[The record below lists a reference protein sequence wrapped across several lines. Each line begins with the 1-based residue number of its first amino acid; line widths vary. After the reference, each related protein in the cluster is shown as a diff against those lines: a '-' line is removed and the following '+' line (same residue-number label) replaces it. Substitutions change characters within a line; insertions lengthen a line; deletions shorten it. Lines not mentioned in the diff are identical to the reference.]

1 MGDTV
6 KLEIIVDDKGSLVVK
21 NFRETVGKAF
31 GSEIPTASQ
40 KTNGALEMTWKQMA
54 KGVVA
59 GAGLSFGLQTVGKE
73 LASTIPLAMGADK
86 AQRNLESALRASG
99 QGTKANIAINDDFA
113 NQLQALTG
121 IENGEIKSSTALAAN
136 MKLTGDQMREAVKG
150 AVGLSTIYGGTL
162 QGATEAVAKAYQGQ
176 WSQIE
181 RLIPELR
188 DLSSESDKM
197 AVLQKK
203 MADGF
208 TAATDAMKGQSGQL
222 ITARNQ
228 WNNFK
233 EGVGTGL
240 LTIFGGLTKLN
251 GVMTSQTQIY
261 DKLKARHDHQIEQ
274 LKIEEQFSRKYQD
287 VILKETDSF
296 EKLNAVEQG
305 ELIALAQF
313 SGLLPTVTGKTEDQ
327 TAAVIQQADK
337 IKTSNEI
344 MEERWNAFNAN
355 LNQDKAYAAFLESK
369 FSPAIESHSDAW
381 ADDFD
386 IAKESQAG
394 LDELTETS
402 KKYADDLIKKGT
414 PAVKEWSINWKDA
427 NEVLEFGQNMIG
439 GVTDL
444 LGAMGVE
451 LGAGGE
457 AALQAAGGVGQIAA
471 GFASKNPLQIIQ
483 GLTQALGGLLKL
495 FKGDGV
501 GEAIERE
508 NKWMDLT
515 KEQIDQVRELEE
527 QYGSTHAATSA
538 LLDQFIANAD
548 IATDNFDL
556 WADRMRGILSDFDQ
570 GKMTLAETK
579 NELGDSFDALIA
591 KAQDLGTEGSASL
604 IAFFNDLKNR
614 GIQVAEVQEYINQQ
628 LSEAADLYGDLKG
641 SIEESAAAQ
650 AAFGNIGI
658 EILEKELAYR
668 KKVEDN
674 QALVD
679 SISQALGVMTRLG
692 NAGEMNADM
701 FAQFSISAKNSY
713 DELIKGGMDGSQA
726 LQAMGPYLQR
736 LQFMHEQY
744 GFTID
749 ANTQAILDQAKKEG
763 QVVENKKTDTQQMI
777 DLLGVIAK
785 QLGADIPDG
794 LGKTADAATSAFK
807 DASKAAGQF
816 NTELD
821 KLGNPRNIYVS
832 TKTQGDY
839 EIPAASG
846 GQWYVPGGSYTRFV
860 TGEDED
866 ELVTV
871 IPKSKLRGGYAPAPG
886 LDSPSRSGSDSAPMT
901 VTKQYRFDIT
911 INGVTNPEIVADHLN
926 TAIDRNV
933 LGVRS
938 RIEAL

>member
-1 MGDTV
+1 MADTV

-21 NFRETVGKAF
+21 NFKETLGKAF
-31 GSEIPTASQ
+31 GSEIPTATQ
-40 KTNGALEMTWKQMA
+40 KTSGALEMTWKQMA

-59 GAGLSFGLQTVGKE
+59 GAGLSFGLHTVGKE

-121 IENGEIKSSTALAAN
+121 IENGEVKSSTALAAN
-136 MKLTGDQMREAVKG
+136 MKLTGDQMREAVEG

-162 QGATEAVAKAYQGQ
+162 QSATEAVAKAYQGQ
-176 WSQIE
+176 WNQIE

-222 ITARNQ
+222 ITAGNQ

-240 LTIFGGLTKLN
+240 LTIFGGLTKFN
-251 GVMTSQTQIY
+251 NVMTNQMQIY
-261 DKLKARHDHQIEQ
+261 DKLKARHDHKIEQ
-274 LKIEEQFSRKYQD
+274 LKIEEQFTRKYND
-287 VILKETDSF
+287 VLLKETDSF

-313 SGLLPTVTGKTEDQ
+313 AGLLPTVTGKTADQ
-327 TAAVIQQADK
+327 AGAVKDQADK
-337 IKTSNEI
+337 IKTLNEI

-355 LNQDKAYAAFLESK
+355 LKQDQAYAAFLESK

-386 IAKESQAG
+386 ISKESQAG

-414 PAVKEWSINWKDA
+414 PAVKDMAAAMKKYNDIQAYTGAIVSGITDVLGSLGYELTTTEQGFMDFGNSMINLGVAVASGNIAGIIAGVAGAVAGLAKALFSHKETYGEFVIRIEEERKAAEAFRNSLVNLSDTISNMSAWTDTSFENYIGIMKDL
-427 NEVLEFGQNMIG
+427 VSEFGDGLAVVNG
-439 GVTDL
+439 N
-444 LGAMGVE
+444 VE
-451 LGAGGE
+451 SA
-457 AALQAAGGVGQIAA
+457 V
-471 GFASKNPLQIIQ
+471 ASWAEQFGSAFTAII
-483 GLTQALGGLLKL
+483 
-495 FKGDGV
+495 
-501 GEAIERE
+501 
-508 NKWMDLT
+508 
-515 KEQIDQVRELEE
+515 
-527 QYGSTHAATSA
+527 S
-538 LLDQFIANAD
+538 
-548 IATDNFDL
+548 
-556 WADRMRGILSDFDQ
+556 
-570 GKMTLAETK
+570 
-579 NELGDSFDALIA
+579 
-591 KAQDLGTEGSASL
+591 KAQQAGQEGSASL
-604 IAFFNDLKNR
+604 IEMFELLESNGLR
-614 GIQVAEVQEYINQQ
+614 VAEVQDYINAK
-628 LSEAADLYGDLKG
+628 L
-641 SIEESAAAQ
+641 ESAADAYADLKDMIDSSTVAQ
-650 AAFGNIGI
+650 EVFGNISVPI
-658 EILEKELAYR
+658 LDEILAYR
-668 KKVEDN
+668 QKVAENKD
-674 QALVD
+674 LVD
-679 SISQALGVMTRLG
+679 SIGAATRMMVDFTDSTRINQG
-692 NAGEMNADM
+692 QFD
-701 FAQFSISAKNSY
+701 QFSQSAVKSF
-713 DELIKGGMDGSQA
+713 DALKAGGMDGSQA

-749 ANTQAILDQAKKEG
+749 ANTQKILDQAIKEG
-763 QVVENKKTDTQQMI
+763 KVVENKKTDTQQII

-785 QLGADIPDG
+785 QLGGDIPDA
-794 LGKTADAATSAFK
+794 LGETSKAATGAFK

-832 TKTQGDY
+832 TKKQGDY

-871 IPKSKLRGGYAPAPG
+871 TPKSKLRGGYVPG
-886 LDSPSRSGSDSAPMT
+886 LDSPSRSGSDSASMT

-911 INGVTNPEIVADHLN
+911 INGVTSPEIVADHMN
-926 TAIDRNV
+926 VAIERNV
-933 LGVRS
+933 RGVRS
-938 RIEAL
+938 KIEAL